1 MIPLLGALHAIAAQ
15 RGDGLRPE
23 LLGLL
28 THPEAGAEAKCNSAS
43 WSEPE
48 GGHVVPIRSDFSP
61 VRFRLPAKGVLR
73 FPSKSKSVT
82 GREERAQ
89 NEPE

>member
-23 LLGLL
+23 LLRPL
-28 THPEAGAEAKCNSAS
+28 THPEMGAKAKCTSAP

-48 GGHVVPIRSDFSP
+48 GGHVVTIRSDFSP
-61 VRFRLPAKGVLR
+61 FASGSLPKGVLR
-73 FPSKSKSVT
+73 SSRKSK
-82 GREERAQ
+82 
-89 NEPE
+89 